1 MGSIKVGKM
10 QVRKRKNETVENLI
24 KRFIRKSKKSGIVEE
39 YLERRYFKKPSEIR
53 REKEAQRQIEIEKQK
68 RKEKIER
75 DD

>member
-10 QVRKRKNETVENLI
+10 QVRKRKNESTENLI
-24 KRFIRKSKKSGIVEE
+24 KRFIRKSKKVGIVEE

-68 RKEKIER
+68 RKEKLER

>member
-1 MGSIKVGKM
+1 MESIKVKKM
-10 QVRKRKNETVENLI
+10 QVRKRKNESTENLI
-24 KRFIRKSKKSGIVEE
+24 KRFIRKSKKVGIVEE

-68 RKEKIER
+68 RKEKLER

>member
-1 MGSIKVGKM
+1 M

-53 REKEAQRQIEIEKQK
+53 REKEARHQIEIEKQK
-68 RKEKIER
+68 RKEKLER